1 MTPALLNTSAAI
13 ARLMLDGLATEAI
26 RMMQVTIRAIQNP
39 TSGMLEQ
46 ASKIYRTWEILTKY
60 DHRHDEFVTST
71 SIELKNGHVYDCSDD
86 EEEEE
91 DGSDRNIGSL
101 GREASK

>member
-1 MTPALLNTSAAI
+1 M
-13 ARLMLDGLATEAI
+13 

-39 TSGMLEQ
+39 TSGMLARGWER
-46 ASKIYRTWEILTKY
+46 YRTWEILTEY

-91 DGSDRNIGSL
+91 DGSDRNVGSL